1 MQQESKDFLEYLFR
15 NYEKVVKW
23 DWDNIV
29 E

>member
-15 NYEKVVKW
+15 NHEKLVKW
-23 DWDNIV
+23 DCNNIV